1 MSKFKLLC
9 QLKAISEFAYD
20 IHYSAKGKNFYSDHI
35 FSERLADV
43 DVQDDFIETMYLGES
58 EDAPS
63 SADINVQVAKITP
76 LIEEDTMQNF
86 KALREMIVDALMMIE
101 KYDYKTIA
109 EEDLLGSV
117 AHILQRNNGLLFRQL
132 RYDTKENASDEDIK
146 SWITVHG
153 NHIPIMKGQSKA
165 EAIKGFIEKNK
176 TESSQKKTEDK
187 ESKEKYRKS
196 LYDNLS
202 EKSKAIVD
210 RAHKYEPSIT
220 KDITEEAKK
229 QGVEN
234 IGIDYRKKS
243 IDRAI
248 EKAEEDVKEG
258 KWKSLE
264 ESMDNMFDLVRY
276 TQSGT
281 VDNLVD
287 TATKTL
293 KNLKSK
299 GYQIQKVKNFYLD
312 KTNPYS
318 GVNVQMISPKGVKLE
333 LQFNTPKNAVVKEKM
348 HKIYEK
354 QRVPNISKQDYDK
367 YEAQMWKLA
376 PQYETPKNIEKLIKE
391 NIDN

>member
-276 TQSGT
+276 TQSST